1 MKVTAISQL
10 RKKRWYEK
18 DGEYRLFL
26 FRDVNGIFF
35 FQTED
40 DIKNKKISGSLDPK
54 WWINSHRVNR

>member
-10 RKKRWYEK
+10 RKKRWYVK

-35 FQTED
+35 FQIED
-40 DIKNKKISGSLDPK
+40 DIKNKKISGSLDHK
-54 WWINSHRVNR
+54 WWINSHRVYR

>member
-18 DGEYRLFL
+18 NGEYRLFL
-26 FRDVNGIFF
+26 FRDINGIFF

-40 DIKNKKISGSLDPK
+40 DIKNKKISGSLDHK
-54 WWINSHRVNR
+54 WWINSQRVYR

>member
-10 RKKRWYEK
+10 RKKRWYVK

-40 DIKNKKISGSLDPK
+40 DIKNKKISGSLDHK
-54 WWINSHRVNR
+54 WWINSHRVYR